1 MLRKSDS
8 VSVFSRIDRNPPP
21 KARSSRTT
29 RTLAAIGV
37 GALAIYGARVLINL
51 FGPSLP
57 YSMHEYPGDSN
68 ESPEFLQFLSTVTN
82 APVRHAR
89 FRPLVNGPEF
99 YPAELAAIARARRA
113 IDMEFYEWQ
122 EGDLSSRFL
131 AALTDKA
138 RTGVE
143 VRIVVDAIGS
153 FKTPRPI
160 FNELCAAGGKMFW
173 YHPLRWDTWQ
183 FANNRSHRKLIVI
196 DGHTAFA
203 GGAGIADHWMMAT
216 KKGGPRWRDTMFSI
230 EGDAVPG
237 LLSTFSENW
246 LEASG
251 EILSSSRQFGFHPSH
266 EGAPALV
273 VSSTPAGGGTTARTL
288 FQALIKSAKKSI
300 CITTPYFL
308 PDRSARHAL
317 IEAARNENVSV
328 RILVAGPHIDH
339 PAVRR
344 LSRHSS
350 RHLLR
355 AGAEIFEYQPSMIH
369 AKLMVIDDAW
379 CVFGSTNFDHRSFAL
394 NDEVNVATI
403 DRELAASL
411 QRDFEKDLRDS
422 RKLTLKMLTPGG
434 LLGEIELAGG
444 AILERES

>member
-1 MLRKSDS
+1 MNAFFKNGIAKALRKRDS
-8 VSVFSRIDRNPPP
+8 HP
-21 KARSSRTT
+21 AT
-29 RTLAAIGV
+29 RVLAGLGV
-37 GALAIYGARVLINL
+37 AALAIYSARVLINL

-57 YSMHEYPGDSN
+57 YSMEECPGDSN
-68 ESPEFLQFLSTVTN
+68 ESSEFLRFLGIVTN
-82 APVRHAR
+82 SEIRRAHFRR
-89 FRPLVNGPEF
+89 FVNGPEF
-99 YPAELAAIARARRA
+99 YPAELAAIRKARRS

-122 EGDLSSRFL
+122 DGHVSREFL
-131 AALTDKA
+131 AALTEQA
-138 RTGVE
+138 RNGVE

-153 FKTPRPI
+153 FQTRRSI
-160 FNELCAAGGKMFW
+160 FNELQAVGGRMYW

-196 DGHTAFA
+196 DGKTAFA
-203 GGAGIADHWMMAT
+203 GGAGIADHWMQAT

-251 EILSSSRQFGFHPSH
+251 EILSSRGQFEIQPSS
-266 EGAPALV
+266 EGTPALV
-273 VSSTPAGGGTTARTL
+273 VSSTPAGGGTTARIL

-300 CITTPYFL
+300 VITTPYFL
-308 PDRSARHAL
+308 PDHSARHAL
-317 IEAARNENVSV
+317 IEAAGNENVSV

-344 LSRHSS
+344 LSRHNS

-394 NDEVNVATI
+394 NDEVNVATL
-403 DRELAASL
+403 DRELASRL
-411 QRDFEKDLRDS
+411 QEDFEADLRLS
-422 RKLTLKMLTPGG
+422 RRLTLEMLRRGG
-434 LLGEIELAGG
+434 ALVDAELAGG

>member
-1 MLRKSDS
+1 MNAFFKNGIARVVRKRN
-8 VSVFSRIDRNPPP
+8 SRP
-21 KARSSRTT
+21 ATHA
-29 RTLAAIGV
+29 LAALGIA
-37 GALAIYGARVLINL
+37 ALAIYGARVLINL

-57 YSMHEYPGDSN
+57 YSMEECPGDSN
-68 ESPEFLQFLSTVTN
+68 ESSEFLRFLSIVTN
-82 APVRHAR
+82 SEIRRGQFRR
-89 FRPLVNGPEF
+89 FVNGPEF
-99 YPAELAAIARARRA
+99 YPAELAAIRSAQRA
-113 IDMEFYEWQ
+113 IDIECYEWQ
-122 EGDLSSRFL
+122 QGHVSREFL
-131 AALTDKA
+131 AALTQRA
-138 RTGVE
+138 RDGVE

-153 FKTPRPI
+153 FQTRRSI
-160 FNELCAAGGKMFW
+160 FNELRAAGGRMYW

-196 DGHTAFA
+196 DGKTAFA
-203 GGAGIADHWMMAT
+203 GGADIADHWMQAT

-230 EGDAVPG
+230 EGDAVAG

-251 EILSSSRQFGFHPSH
+251 EILSSHRQFEIQASS

-273 VSSTPAGGGTTARTL
+273 VSSTPAGGGTTARIL

-300 CITTPYFL
+300 AITTPYFL

-317 IEAARNENVSV
+317 IEAAGNESVSV

-344 LSRHSS
+344 VSRHNS

-355 AGAEIFEYQPSMIH
+355 AGAEIFEYQPAMIH

-394 NDEVNVATI
+394 NDEVNVATL
-403 DRELAASL
+403 DRELASRL
-411 QRDFEKDLRDS
+411 REDFEADLRLS
-422 RKLTLKMLTPGG
+422 RRLTLEMLRRGG
-434 LLGEIELAGG
+434 ALADAELAEG
-444 AILERES
+444 AILEREG